1 MKILLTCL
9 LAGLVFALS
18 PGIAQVKNKPGQRTI
33 GVLFWHAS
41 PNDRAAL
48 GGFREGLKATGQSFH
63 IVERHADSDR
73 KKAAAHLRAFE
84 ARAVDLV
91 VALGT
96 EATRIAAATLKRT
109 PLVFTAVTD
118 PVSSD
123 IVPSWKGSGSFLA
136 GNSNHIDAGRVLT
149 DFKRSL
155 PGLTTLG
162 VLNTRGNPV
171 SAAEIRGMEQ
181 TLRSRASLGIR
192 LEIRT
197 VKPKEDIAAAAG
209 DLLKTVDAL
218 WIPIDFGVYSRME
231 VVAAVARERRK
242 PLVTTTQKAIP
253 HAVVG
258 VLPDY
263 HTLGMQA
270 VEIMDRILN
279 RGVEPGAIPVGTMQG
294 RILVLNLKA
303 ARRIAYSIPVE
314 ALASADRIL
323 TENKRP

>member
-1 MKILLTCL
+1 MKILFPCL
-9 LAGLVFALS
+9 LAGLVFAL
-18 PGIAQVKNKPGQRTI
+18 PAGIAQEKNKPEQRTI
-33 GVLFWHAS
+33 GVLFWHDS
-41 PNDRAAL
+41 PNDRAAYEGL
-48 GGFREGLKATGQSFH
+48 CEGLKATGQSYRL
-63 IVERHADSDR
+63 VERQADSSR
-73 KKAAAHLRAFE
+73 EKAAVHLRAFE

-96 EATRIAAATLKRT
+96 EATRIAAATLKHT

-118 PVSSD
+118 PVSSR

-162 VLNTRGNPV
+162 VLHTRGNPV
-171 SAAEIRGMEQ
+171 SAAEIRGMEE

-192 LEIRT
+192 LKTRM
-197 VKPKEDIAAAAG
+197 VKPDEDIAAAAR
-209 DLLKTVDAL
+209 DLLKTADAL

-231 VVAAVARERRK
+231 VVAAVAREQRK

-263 HTLGMQA
+263 HTLGMRV

-279 RGVEPGAIPVGTMQG
+279 QGVEPGAIPVGTLQG

-303 ARRIAYSIPVE
+303 ARRIACAIPVE

-323 TENKRP
+323 TEKKRP